1 MNGEDPNAVNVKEA
15 SPEDGKGSQGLSEA
29 GALETEDESV
39 LYFTQKIVEVE
50 KELDQI
56 CNVDMQSDLE
66 QLFTQ
71 LVSSLVESIQESLGS
86 VHTMVDAYARLE
98 I

>member
-1 MNGEDPNAVNVKEA
+1 MRPVLWKRKM
-15 SPEDGKGSQGLSEA
+15 SPFFTSPKRLSKWRKNWIKW
-29 GALETEDESV
+29 LSV
-39 LYFTQKIVEVE
+39 LCY
-50 KELDQI
+50 LQI

-86 VHTMVDAYARLE
+86 VHTMVDAYVRLE

>member
-1 MNGEDPNAVNVKEA
+1 M
-15 SPEDGKGSQGLSEA
+15 SEA
-29 GALETEDESV
+29 GALEAEDESV
-39 LYFTQKIVEVE
+39 LYFSQKIVEVE
-50 KELDQI
+50 KELDQVVERSVLI
-56 CNVDMQSDLE
+56 ADINVDMQSDLE

-86 VHTMVDAYARLE
+86 VHTMVDAYACLE